1 MTDDAEI
8 VLVAYGISSRVAKA
22 AVYQGR
28 EEGLR
33 LGLIRPITLWP
44 FPKRHLKHW
53 DPKSK
58 RSLISK

>member
-22 AVYQGR
+22 AVYKGR

-44 FPKRHLKHW
+44 FPKKAFE
-53 DPKSK
+53 
-58 RSLISK
+58 SLGPQV